1 MEIGTIFPG
10 ESLSA
15 TQFSTASE
23 KRRQQEKNTQMD
35 GDTVSL
41 SPEALEL
48 ARQSRLAAFCGAY
61 GTDKLDETE
70 RGTPLPGTNRS
81 AQRNSIAAV
90 STSTGARDFL
100 PPLTRQGKHLPVRQ
114 TPYPET
120 VKIPAMTAATRPPSW
135 NGR

>member
-1 MEIGTIFPG
+1 MEIGRIFPV
-10 ESLSA
+10 EPLSA

-70 RGTPLPGTNRS
+70 GDATPGTNRS

-114 TPYPET
+114 APYPET
-120 VKIPAMTAATRPPSW
+120 VKIPAMTAAARPPSW